1 MTLTFIS
8 SRESTRKK
16 FFMNSTYIMSRK
28 WESKVFELSRA
39 KWLLH
44 PSVRANQR
52 ENNFF
57 WTRRTSCLESG
68 NQSFLGSV
76 GRNDSNTHQFAGIGE
91 KNFSWT
97 RRTSCLESGNQRF
110 LGSGR
115 RNDSNTHQFARIG
128 EKKLFM
134 NSRYI
139 VSRKWESNLFG
150 LRRPKWHKHSSV
162 RANQREKNFLSTRRT
177 SCLEIG
183 NHRLRRP
190 KWL

>member
-1 MTLTFIS
+1 MTLTPIS
-8 SRESTRKK
+8 S
-16 FFMNSTYIMSRK
+16 
-28 WESKVFELSRA
+28 
-39 KWLLH
+39 
-44 PSVRANQR
+44 
-52 ENNFF
+52 
-57 WTRRTSCLESG
+57 LESA
-68 NQSFLGSV
+68 
-76 GRNDSNTHQFAGIGE
+76 R

-128 EKKLFM
+128 EKKVFM

-162 RANQREKNFLSTRRT
+162 RANQREKNFLSTWRT

-190 KWL
+190 KDSNTHQFARIGEKKVFMNSRYIVSRKWESNVFGLRRPKSL